1 MSGLNNPA
9 PRPLLVTAAGLLGIL
24 AGAVALVRLL
34 LLSAIWVLAPLE
46 FGGRD
51 AGLFL
56 LLPAGGVVLAGGVA
70 VLRDRPA
77 TVLRWGAPV
86 LLAVDV
92 LNGITY
98 VAVERGNP
106 VNDVLGAVVT
116 SALLVVLLQRS
127 VRGYRTGW

>member
-1 MSGLNNPA
+1 MSGSSSAA
-9 PRPLLVTAAGLLGIL
+9 PRPLLVTAAGLLGIM
-24 AGAVALVRLL
+24 AGAVAVLRILL
-34 LLSAIWVLAPLE
+34 LAGIWVLAPLE

-56 LLPAGGVVLAGGVA
+56 LLPAAGVVLAGGIA
-70 VLRDRPA
+70 VLCGRP
-77 TVLRWGAPV
+77 TTLLRWGAPV

-106 VNDVLGAVVT
+106 VNDVLGAIVT